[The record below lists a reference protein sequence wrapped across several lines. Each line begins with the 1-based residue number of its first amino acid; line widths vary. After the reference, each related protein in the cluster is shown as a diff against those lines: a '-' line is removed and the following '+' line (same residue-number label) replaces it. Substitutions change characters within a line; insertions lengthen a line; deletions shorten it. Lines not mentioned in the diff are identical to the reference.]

1 MGLHPTL
8 HPFLTVPPSETP
20 PPGSVVAQSV
30 LPSLLLFCFSS
41 RSGLINHGPQ
51 TMLLPI
57 SVSTILIGS
66 CASHGCLCRGSG
78 GAVRSLCSLAHSL
91 GLLPSA
97 SLLWGLTGWTLC
109 PSCSGVSR
117 DGLSVP
123 LALGSHGAD
132 PLFLT
137 LTFPFSIYT
146 GDSFVTL

>member
-8 HPFLTVPPSETP
+8 HPFLTVPPSETS

-57 SVSTILIGS
+57 SVS
-66 CASHGCLCRGSG
+66 CRGSG
-78 GAVRSLCSLAHSL
+78 GAVRSLCCLAHSL